1 MSRHPTPQ
9 PKDPDLATLL
19 DRLKRTC
26 DERKKLFPEEAD
38 ALARKAVDQVHSNL
52 QTQAKKPRQLPL
64 GLLPTDLCRTTWCR
78 PIRPKDMGSADEP
91 KKQVFETSWAK
102 LTVLG
107 PDCGMKE
114 EDLLIVVL
122 KRWVA
127 QGCRSIQCRY
137 TDLLDDLEYKRSK
150 TSRHYQSSFRKLKD
164 CLSRL
169 ALTSFILE
177 QPQTKGKILGTVAH
191 VLNLQWNEEKETLL
205 INPDPWFAA
214 TIGMGFITGIN
225 LEERKKLKGDNA
237 KALHRFLS
245 SQGLTGHHRTLL
257 LAGAIGMD
265 MTQPEKKLRQNI
277 KVAVSQLKRIG
288 FLLKKTQIRNDILHW
303 HRSQHVLSGPSLAKE
318 VQRISPPASSSQ
330 PASSS

>member
-1 MSRHPTPQ
+1 MPNT
-9 PKDPDLATLL
+9 KDPELTALL
-19 DRLKRTC
+19 DRLKKTC
-26 DERKKLFPEEAD
+26 DERKKLFPEQAD
-38 ALARKAVDQVHSNL
+38 EVTRKAVQEVHTNL
-52 QTQAKKPRQLPL
+52 QTQTKKPRQLPL

-78 PIRPKDMGSADEP
+78 PMRPKDMSSADEP
-91 KKQVFETSWAK
+91 KKQIFETSWAK
-102 LTVLG
+102 LTVVG

-127 QGCRSIQCRY
+127 QGCKPIQCRY
-137 TDLLDDLEYKRSK
+137 ADLLDDLEYKRSK
-150 TSRHYQSSFRKLKD
+150 TARHYRSSFRKLKD

-177 QPQTKGKILGTVAH
+177 QPQTKGRVLGTVAH

-205 INPDPWFAA
+205 IDPDPWFAA

-245 SQGLTGHHRTLL
+245 SQGLEGHHNIFL
-257 LAGAIGMD
+257 LAAAIGMD
-265 MTQPEKKLRQNI
+265 MTQPEKKIRQNI
-277 KVAVSQLKRIG
+277 KVAVSQLKSIG

-303 HRSQHVLSGPSLAKE
+303 HRSRHVLSGPTLATE
-318 VQRISPPASSSQ
+318 IQRESFSVSSSE
-330 PASSS
+330 PDPKTR